1 LDGNDAAHSQGK
13 PYRAP
18 ESVNQ
23 NLLPFFK
30 GTRLKDITAMRL
42 D

>member
-1 LDGNDAAHSQGK
+1 LDGDDAAHSQGK
-13 PYRAP
+13 LCHAP
-18 ESVNQ
+18 ESVHQ

-30 GTRLKDITAMRL
+30 GTRLKDIAAKRQ